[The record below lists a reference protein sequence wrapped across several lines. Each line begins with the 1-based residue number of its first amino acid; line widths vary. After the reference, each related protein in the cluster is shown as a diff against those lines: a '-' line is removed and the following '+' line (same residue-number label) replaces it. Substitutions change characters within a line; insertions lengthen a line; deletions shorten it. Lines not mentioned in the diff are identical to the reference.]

1 MIQPDKEFW
10 DKVPF
15 NPEHYEY
22 VKLPSKIAKILKRK
36 VGNEVLLSYY
46 YIDKGRRVKMLNY
59 ASYDGFTLHKGP
71 GYCCEDSEGCIHS
84 WETLAETIAES
95 FPKYAVKHRN
105 KLI

>member
-1 MIQPDKEFW
+1 MMNIDKEFW

-15 NPEHYEY
+15 DPKRYEY
-22 VKLPSKIAKILKRK
+22 VKLPTKVAKILRRK

-46 YIDKGRRVKMLNY
+46 YINGDHRIKMLNY
-59 ASYDGFTLHKGP
+59 ASYDGISLHKGP
-71 GYCCEDSEGCIHS
+71 GYCSDDTNGYVHS

-105 KLI
+105 K